1 MIEDTE
7 MVVGLLHIRL
17 VIRSA
22 RSLKDKRRV
31 VKSLKDRIRN
41 KFNAS
46 AAEVGSL
53 DVHQVAELGVAVVA
67 NDRAY
72 VNSVLSQIGNLARG
86 ARGAEVA
93 ACDMEIL

>member
-1 MIEDTE
+1 MIDDSD
-7 MVVGLLHIRL
+7 MVIGTLHIRL
-17 VIRSA
+17 VIRGA

-31 VKSLKDRIRN
+31 VRSLKDRVRN

-46 AAEVGSL
+46 IAEVGSL

-67 NDRAY
+67 NDRTY
-72 VNSVLSQIGNLARG
+72 LQSVLSQIGNLARG
-86 ARGAEVA
+86 ARNAEVA

>member
-1 MIEDTE
+1 MA
-7 MVVGLLHIRL
+7 VGTLRIRL
-17 VIRSA
+17 VIRGA

-46 AAEVGSL
+46 VAEVGAL
-53 DVHQVAELGVAVVA
+53 DDYRSALLGVAVVA

-72 VNSVLSQIGNLARG
+72 VNSVLSQIANLASA
-86 ARGAEVA
+86 ARDAELA
-93 ACDMEIL
+93 DCDMEIF

>member
-7 MVVGLLHIRL
+7 MAVGLLHIRL
-17 VIRSA
+17 VIRGA
-22 RSLKDKRRV
+22 RSLKEKRRV

-46 AAEVGSL
+46 VAEVGSL

-67 NDRAY
+67 NDRTY
-72 VNSVLSQIGNLARG
+72 ISSVLSQIGNLARG